1 MERGLTYYNS
11 DAILQ
16 GVFDYTEAIKLD
28 GKNAKA
34 YYFRALAKL
43 TLKNLPGAL
52 EDIEK
57 AIQLKFNNAAIY
69 DLRGIVQRKQG
80 KIQDAITN
88 FKKAAELYIVQK
100 DKENA
105 PLCLDKIQQLKS
117 KSQPTP
123 NIANSKPAAIIS
135 TQDYFTQLLAKAEQG
150 DIKEVIADLNWIFK
164 ADSQDA
170 HAYCCRGVVYY
181 QNW

>member
-1 MERGLTYYNS
+1 MTSEFYNCGLEKAKQKDYAGAIEEFNQAIRLDPYFSAAYMERGLTYYNS

-57 AIQLKFNNAAIY
+57 AIQLKFNNAAVY

-88 FKKAAELYIVQK
+88 FQKAAELYIVQN

-105 PLCLDKIQQLKS
+105 RLCLDKIQQLKS
-117 KSQPTP
+117 KSQPTQ
-123 NIANSKPAAIIS
+123 I
-135 TQDYFTQLLAKAEQG
+135 
-150 DIKEVIADLNWIFK
+150 
-164 ADSQDA
+164 
-170 HAYCCRGVVYY
+170 
-181 QNW
+181 